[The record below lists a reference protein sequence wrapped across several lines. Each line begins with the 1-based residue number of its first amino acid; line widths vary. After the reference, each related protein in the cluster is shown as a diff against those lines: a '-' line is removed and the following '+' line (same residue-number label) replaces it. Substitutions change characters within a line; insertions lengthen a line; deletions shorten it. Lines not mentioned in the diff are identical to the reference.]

1 MGKILIING
10 SPRAPRS
17 HSARFAQIFG
27 ERCKAETEHVQLLHA
42 DHVQLTRKFED
53 CSDVLFVFPLYAD
66 GVPAILLE
74 FLKSLSA
81 APPTH
86 RPVLSVLIN
95 CGFQEPWQN
104 DSAVAIMRCFA
115 HMEGYPF
122 GSVLKVGS
130 GEAILSTPF
139 VLLVNAAI
147 IRLARAVTTG
157 RHREL
162 QVSMPMPKWMFIKA
176 SRHYWIEYGRRNG
189 IDEASMASLLIEDKE
204 T

>member
-1 MGKILIING
+1 M
-10 SPRAPRS
+10 
-17 HSARFAQIFG
+17 
-27 ERCKAETEHVQLLHA
+27 
-42 DHVQLTRKFED
+42 
-53 CSDVLFVFPLYAD
+53 LFVFPLYAD

-104 DSAVAIMRCFA
+104 DSAAAIMRCFA

-139 VLLVNAAI
+139 ALLVNAAI
-147 IRLARAVTTG
+147 IRLARAITAG